1 MTKVIIYKSKNQ
13 FSGFKCLGHAGYSEY
28 SRDIVCA
35 SVSVL
40 VINTLNSIEQ
50 FTGDKFSVNMDEKS
64 GLIECSFS
72 DNISP
77 DTVLLMNAMILGLT
91 EIKKQYGKTYI
102 DLKFEE
108 V

>member
-1 MTKVIIYKSKNQ
+1 
-13 FSGFKCLGHAGYSEY
+13 
-28 SRDIVCA
+28 
-35 SVSVL
+35 
-40 VINTLNSIEQ
+40 
-50 FTGDKFSVNMDEKS
+50 MDEKS
-64 GLIECSFS
+64 GLIECSFLDS
-72 DNISP
+72 ISS

>member
-1 MTKVIIYKSKNQ
+1 MTKIIIYKSKNQ
-13 FSGFKCLGHAGYSEY
+13 FSGFKCLGHAGYNEY
-28 SRDIVCA
+28 SKDIVC
-35 SVSVL
+35 SSISVL
-40 VINTLNSIEQ
+40 VINTINSIEQ
-50 FTGDKFSVNMDEKS
+50 FTDDKFRVNTDEKS
-64 GLIECSFS
+64 GLIECSFLDS
-72 DNISP
+72 ISS